1 MKDVITQ
8 NQRYNYYGGKGIHV
22 CERWINS
29 FENFLEDMEDS
40 FEEGL
45 ELDRIDNSKGY
56 SPENCRWVNH
66 SENMLNRN
74 GFKILLVFQGLEDII
89 ISIMVDFKIIK
100 RIIEQILLTPARSIQ
115 RTAKIKTEPLI
126 SNYHSK
132 PL

>member
-1 MKDVITQ
+1 
-8 NQRYNYYGGKGIHV
+8 
-22 CERWINS
+22 
-29 FENFLEDMEDS
+29 MEDS

-74 GFKILLVFQGLEDII
+74 GFKNSTGFPGVRRYYNKYYGRFQNN
-89 ISIMVDFKIIK
+89 K
-100 RIIEQILLTPARSIQ
+100 RIIEQILLTPRKKH
-115 RTAKIKTEPLI
+115 TENCKIKTEPLI